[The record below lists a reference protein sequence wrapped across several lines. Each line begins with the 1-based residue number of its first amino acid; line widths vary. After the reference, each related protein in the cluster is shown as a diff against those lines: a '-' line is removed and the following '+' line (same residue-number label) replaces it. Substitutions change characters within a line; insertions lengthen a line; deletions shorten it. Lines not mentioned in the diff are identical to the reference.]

1 MCIFIIIIQQFIL
14 QEHNENNFRKFISND
29 YTIPASQNINNTNQ
43 NQVNHAVNINPSLV
57 NSQTTQNKN
66 NKLTNEFVENLEK
79 NLNEKSKKLVELE
92 KKLKEESEKNKY
104 LESRLKELEE
114 EIKLLKKNEKSL
126 KYEISLNIDSKN
138 KKTVLEALIKKD
150 EEIENLKKKLTRF
163 PFILEEGEKLMHIN
177 ITNTDFNIQNY
188 SIICKNTDKF
198 NQIEN
203 KIYDEFTELKD
214 IQTYFIFNGK
224 VIEKYKS
231 LEENGIGDNEVI
243 VMYKVSTDDD

>member
-1 MCIFIIIIQQFIL
+1 M
-14 QEHNENNFRKFISND
+14 
-29 YTIPASQNINNTNQ
+29 
-43 NQVNHAVNINPSLV
+43 
-57 NSQTTQNKN
+57 
-66 NKLTNEFVENLEK
+66 
-79 NLNEKSKKLVELE
+79 
-92 KKLKEESEKNKY
+92 
-104 LESRLKELEE
+104 
-114 EIKLLKKNEKSL
+114 KKNEKSL

-224 VIEKYKS
+224 
-231 LEENGIGDNEVI
+231 
-243 VMYKVSTDDD
+243 

>member
-1 MCIFIIIIQQFIL
+1 M
-14 QEHNENNFRKFISND
+14 
-29 YTIPASQNINNTNQ
+29 
-43 NQVNHAVNINPSLV
+43 
-57 NSQTTQNKN
+57 
-66 NKLTNEFVENLEK
+66 
-79 NLNEKSKKLVELE
+79 
-92 KKLKEESEKNKY
+92 
-104 LESRLKELEE
+104 
-114 EIKLLKKNEKSL
+114 LKKNEKSL
-126 KYEISLNIDSKN
+126 KYEISLNVDSKN

-150 EEIENLKKKLTRF
+150 EEIENLKKTLSRF

-224 VIEKYKS
+224 VIEKYNS
-231 LEENGIGDNEVI
+231 LEENGIVDNEVI
-243 VMYKVSTDDD
+243 VMYKVTTDDD

>member
-1 MCIFIIIIQQFIL
+1 M
-14 QEHNENNFRKFISND
+14 
-29 YTIPASQNINNTNQ
+29 
-43 NQVNHAVNINPSLV
+43 
-57 NSQTTQNKN
+57 
-66 NKLTNEFVENLEK
+66 
-79 NLNEKSKKLVELE
+79 
-92 KKLKEESEKNKY
+92 
-104 LESRLKELEE
+104 
-114 EIKLLKKNEKSL
+114 LKKNEKSL

>member
-1 MCIFIIIIQQFIL
+1 M
-14 QEHNENNFRKFISND
+14 
-29 YTIPASQNINNTNQ
+29 
-43 NQVNHAVNINPSLV
+43 
-57 NSQTTQNKN
+57 
-66 NKLTNEFVENLEK
+66 
-79 NLNEKSKKLVELE
+79 
-92 KKLKEESEKNKY
+92 
-104 LESRLKELEE
+104 
-114 EIKLLKKNEKSL
+114 KKNEKSL

>member
-1 MCIFIIIIQQFIL
+1 M
-14 QEHNENNFRKFISND
+14 
-29 YTIPASQNINNTNQ
+29 
-43 NQVNHAVNINPSLV
+43 
-57 NSQTTQNKN
+57 
-66 NKLTNEFVENLEK
+66 
-79 NLNEKSKKLVELE
+79 
-92 KKLKEESEKNKY
+92 
-104 LESRLKELEE
+104 
-114 EIKLLKKNEKSL
+114 KKNEKSL

-163 PFILEEGEKLMHIN
+163 PFILEEGEKLMRIN

>member
-1 MCIFIIIIQQFIL
+1 M
-14 QEHNENNFRKFISND
+14 
-29 YTIPASQNINNTNQ
+29 
-43 NQVNHAVNINPSLV
+43 
-57 NSQTTQNKN
+57 
-66 NKLTNEFVENLEK
+66 
-79 NLNEKSKKLVELE
+79 
-92 KKLKEESEKNKY
+92 
-104 LESRLKELEE
+104 
-114 EIKLLKKNEKSL
+114 KKNEKSL

-163 PFILEEGEKLMHIN
+163 PFILEEGEKLLHIN

>member
-1 MCIFIIIIQQFIL
+1 M
-14 QEHNENNFRKFISND
+14 
-29 YTIPASQNINNTNQ
+29 
-43 NQVNHAVNINPSLV
+43 
-57 NSQTTQNKN
+57 
-66 NKLTNEFVENLEK
+66 
-79 NLNEKSKKLVELE
+79 
-92 KKLKEESEKNKY
+92 
-104 LESRLKELEE
+104 
-114 EIKLLKKNEKSL
+114 KKNEKSL
-126 KYEISLNIDSKN
+126 KYEISLNIDLKN

>member
-1 MCIFIIIIQQFIL
+1 
-14 QEHNENNFRKFISND
+14 
-29 YTIPASQNINNTNQ
+29 
-43 NQVNHAVNINPSLV
+43 
-57 NSQTTQNKN
+57 
-66 NKLTNEFVENLEK
+66 
-79 NLNEKSKKLVELE
+79 
-92 KKLKEESEKNKY
+92 
-104 LESRLKELEE
+104 
-114 EIKLLKKNEKSL
+114 LKKNEKSL

>member
-1 MCIFIIIIQQFIL
+1 M
-14 QEHNENNFRKFISND
+14 
-29 YTIPASQNINNTNQ
+29 
-43 NQVNHAVNINPSLV
+43 
-57 NSQTTQNKN
+57 
-66 NKLTNEFVENLEK
+66 
-79 NLNEKSKKLVELE
+79 
-92 KKLKEESEKNKY
+92 
-104 LESRLKELEE
+104 
-114 EIKLLKKNEKSL
+114 LKKNEKSL

-224 VIEKYKS
+224 VIEKYNS
-231 LEENGIGDNEVI
+231 LEENGIVDNEVI
-243 VMYKVSTDDD
+243 VMYKVTTDDD

>member
-1 MCIFIIIIQQFIL
+1 
-14 QEHNENNFRKFISND
+14 
-29 YTIPASQNINNTNQ
+29 
-43 NQVNHAVNINPSLV
+43 
-57 NSQTTQNKN
+57 
-66 NKLTNEFVENLEK
+66 
-79 NLNEKSKKLVELE
+79 
-92 KKLKEESEKNKY
+92 
-104 LESRLKELEE
+104 
-114 EIKLLKKNEKSL
+114 
-126 KYEISLNIDSKN
+126 
-138 KKTVLEALIKKD
+138 
-150 EEIENLKKKLTRF
+150 
-163 PFILEEGEKLMHIN
+163 MHIN

>member
-1 MCIFIIIIQQFIL
+1 M
-14 QEHNENNFRKFISND
+14 
-29 YTIPASQNINNTNQ
+29 
-43 NQVNHAVNINPSLV
+43 
-57 NSQTTQNKN
+57 
-66 NKLTNEFVENLEK
+66 
-79 NLNEKSKKLVELE
+79 
-92 KKLKEESEKNKY
+92 
-104 LESRLKELEE
+104 
-114 EIKLLKKNEKSL
+114 KKNEKSL
-126 KYEISLNIDSKN
+126 KYEISLNVDSKN